1 MNYQTDKQTQRWS
14 ALSLLLISCA
24 LIASAMPSPRYGTGS
39 GSDPLRQEEDD
50 VTRRLWNKQFL
61 KAREE
66 AKKPKPSAQPQ
77 MTKTKPPAGA
87 KPGAAGSETVD
98 GELIG
103 VTIWR
108 LRPAAAGDDR
118 IMVQKNGVASGQ
130 YALERVT
137 ADTRFKEGQLVRI
150 SVEAPREYDN
160 HLYVVD
166 REVYKDNKGERLGE
180 PSLIFP
186 ARSTPPGGNVI
197 SAGKSVYIP
206 AQGDPIPYFTL
217 QRSGENHVGEM
228 LFILISPKTLP
239 APVERPTL
247 DMATVAQ
254 WERQCS
260 GQTERRESSGG
271 AGRQWTKE
279 EQEADEGTR
288 KLVQSDPL
296 PQTIYRVRVK
306 QGGCALVPIPLRFS
320 P

>member
-1 MNYQTDKQTQRWS
+1 MAHQKKFRIRIKPVLCFVVAV
-14 ALSLLLISCA
+14 ALLGLVGRPVMTTA
-24 LIASAMPSPRYGTGS
+24 
-39 GSDPLRQEEDD
+39 LRQEEDD
-50 VTRRLWNKQFL
+50 MTRRLWNKQFL

-66 AKKPKPSAQPQ
+66 AKKPKPSAQAQ
-77 MTKTKPPAGA
+77 KTKPKPPAGA
-87 KPGAAGSETVD
+87 KPGARPGAAGSETVD

-118 IMVQKNGVASGQ
+118 VMVQKNGSASGQ

-137 ADTRFKEGQLVRI
+137 TDTRFKEGQLVRI

-160 HLYVVD
+160 YLYVVD

-197 SAGKSVYIP
+197 SAGKSVYVP

>member
-1 MNYQTDKQTQRWS
+1 MAHQKNFRIRIKPVLCLVVAV
-14 ALSLLLISCA
+14 ALLGLGGPPVMTTA
-24 LIASAMPSPRYGTGS
+24 
-39 GSDPLRQEEDD
+39 LRQEEDD
-50 VTRRLWNKQFL
+50 MTRRLWNKQFL
-61 KAREE
+61 NAREE
-66 AKKPKPSAQPQ
+66 AKKPKPSAQAQ
-77 MTKTKPPAGA
+77 KTKTKPPTGAKPGA
-87 KPGAAGSETVD
+87 KPGAAGSDTVD

-118 IMVQKNGVASGQ
+118 ILVQKNGAGSGQ
-130 YALERVT
+130 YALERVK

-160 HLYVVD
+160 YLYVVD

-197 SAGKSVYIP
+197 SAGKSVYVP

-228 LFILISPKTLP
+228 LFILISPKPLP
-239 APVERPTL
+239 APVGRPAL
-247 DMATVAQ
+247 DPATVAL

-260 GQTERRESSGG
+260 GQTERRESSGS

-279 EQEADEGTR
+279 EQAADEGTR

-306 QGGCALVPIPLRFS
+306 QGGCALVTIPLRIA

>member
-1 MNYQTDKQTQRWS
+1 MNYQNSKQAPRWR
-14 ALSLLLISCA
+14 ALLLLLISCA
-24 LIASAMPSPRYGTGS
+24 LLAAAMPAP
-39 GSDPLRQEEDD
+39 QEEDD
-50 VTRRLWNKQFL
+50 VTRRLWNKQFQ

-66 AKKPKPSAQPQ
+66 AKKPKPNPQ
-77 MTKTKPPAGA
+77 TQTAKTKPPAA
-87 KPGAAGSETVD
+87 ARPKPKPVAAGSQPVD

-103 VTIWR
+103 VTVWR
-108 LRPAAAGDDR
+108 LRRAVAGDDR
-118 IMVQKNGVASGQ
+118 IMVQKNGAASGQ

-160 HLYVVD
+160 YLYVVD
-166 REVYKDNKGERLGE
+166 REVFMDNKVERLGE

-186 ARSTPPGGNVI
+186 APSTPPGGNVL
-197 SAGKSVYIP
+197 SAGKSVYVP

-228 LFILISPKTLP
+228 LFILISPKPLP
-239 APVERPTL
+239 APVGQTAL
-247 DMATVAQ
+247 DPATVAQ
-254 WERQCS
+254 WERLCG

-271 AGRQWTKE
+271 AGQQWTRA
-279 EQEADEGTR
+279 EQEADGGTR

-296 PQTIYRVRVK
+296 PQTIYRVRTK
-306 QGGCALVPIPLRFS
+306 RGGCTLVPVPLRIA